1 MKRYSSMTAVLALML
16 AGALALTGCPK
27 TTGDDDP
34 DTSTIPTIPV
44 SDPVDKTALQAA
56 LTAANATKAGTSP
69 SIYWVITA
77 DLDTIETTF
86 DSAITAAQTVYDNA
100 DADQAAIDSAK
111 TTLEAATTAYT
122 GQKHDTGTNPV
133 AVLTAIKTA
142 YNSGNSP
149 GTLGTQA
156 SPTSVTII
164 VSGTITDTS
173 GASAYGWLD
182 ITGENAYPPIVL
194 QGAASGGTLNVAA
207 APSTNVLHIENN
219 NKVTLGAHLTLTG
232 GTGSLGYGVRVDSPA
247 TFIMNGGTISGNIGA
262 NYGAGIRVIGGLA
275 TFTMNGGTISGNTS
289 TGAGGGVSVETN
301 ATFTMN
307 DGTISGNSS
316 NSRGGGVE
324 VEGTFTMEG
333 GTISGNTATA
343 AGGGVNVHTAA
354 TAFTKNG
361 GTIYGSDA
369 GGDLANKVTT
379 GLSGGTHYGYAVYWA
394 KTSYLRKFD
403 NTLGPTSAGNLSTAY
418 NTTPWVLAQ

>member
-1 MKRYSSMTAVLALML
+1 MRFGLKLSFLIALI
-16 AGALALTGCPK
+16 AALAFAGCP
-27 TTGDDDP
+27 TDGGGGGDP
-34 DTSTIPTIPV
+34 A
-44 SDPVDKTALQAA
+44 DKSALQTA
-56 LTAANATKAGTSP
+56 LTAANAAKAGTSP

-77 DLDTIETTF
+77 DLATIETTF
-86 DSAITAAQTVYDNA
+86 DSAITAAQTVRDNA
-100 DADQAAIDSAK
+100 GATQVEVDSAK

-122 GQKHDTGTNPV
+122 GQKHAAGTNPV

-142 YNSGNSP
+142 YNSGTSP
-149 GTLGTQA
+149 GTLGTTS
-156 SPTSVTII
+156 SPTEVTII

-182 ITGENAYPPIVL
+182 IKGENAYPPIVL
-194 QGAASGGTLNVAA
+194 QGAAGGGTLNVAA
-207 APSTNVLHIENN
+207 FPNTNVLHIENN

-232 GTGSLGYGVRVDSPA
+232 GTSNGGYGVRVDSPA

-275 TFTMNGGTISGNTS
+275 TFTMNGGTISGNSS

-316 NSRGGGVE
+316 TSTGRGGGVE
-324 VEGTFTMEG
+324 VEGTFTMNG
-333 GTISGNTATA
+333 GTISDNTATV
-343 AGGGVNVHTAA
+343 AGGGVNVHNAA

-361 GTIYGSDA
+361 GTIYGSDV
-369 GGDLANKVTT
+369 GGDLANKVT
-379 GLSGGTHYGYAVYWA
+379 GGSTHKGYAVFWN
-394 KTSYLRKFD
+394 KTAGSAQKKVD
-403 NTLGPTSAGNLSTAY
+403 TTLGPTSAGNLSTDS
-418 NTTPWVLAQ
+418 TGSPWVAATP